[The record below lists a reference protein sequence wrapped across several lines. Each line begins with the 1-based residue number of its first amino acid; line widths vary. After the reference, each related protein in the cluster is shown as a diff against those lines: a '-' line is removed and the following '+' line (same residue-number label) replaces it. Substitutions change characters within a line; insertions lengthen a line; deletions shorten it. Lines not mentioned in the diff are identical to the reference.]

1 MASPICSAD
10 APLELLSLLLLPLSL
25 LLPLL
30 LLPPLL
36 PLSLLLLLSELS
48 ESSPFSQTIEQFGF
62 GHSVALGAEH

>member
-36 PLSLLLLLSELS
+36 PLSLLLLSELS